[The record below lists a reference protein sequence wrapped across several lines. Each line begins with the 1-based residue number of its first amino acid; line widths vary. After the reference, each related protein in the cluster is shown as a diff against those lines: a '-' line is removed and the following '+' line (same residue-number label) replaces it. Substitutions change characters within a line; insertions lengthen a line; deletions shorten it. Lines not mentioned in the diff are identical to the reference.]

1 MEFKEDTREEISIK
15 KNVDILG
22 STLLKGQHSQ
32 KRQNQ
37 HSFFVDEN
45 VT

>member
-15 KNVDILG
+15 KNVDILE

-32 KRQNQ
+32 KDKINIL
-37 HSFFVDEN
+37 FFVDEN